1 MKTMILSLILFF
13 SQVFFASAQDAA
25 FSKVLERVLADYPQS
40 FKNVR
45 GELIMED
52 EEELRYAS
60 KLELPGAQDCL
71 VSMPMSGERNQAKWE
86 ALCFISASF
95 DEAVSHYRKLHDQL
109 IKSTVKLGK
118 SNARL
123 RGDYISPNA
132 DESFTSIIYSIS
144 PSGASFRKVKIELE
158 LVHVLEEWRV
168 NLRVGSGD
176 FSD

>member
-1 MKTMILSLILFF
+1 
-13 SQVFFASAQDAA
+13 VNAQDAS
-25 FSKVLERVLADYPQS
+25 FSKVLEKVLADYPQS

-52 EEELRYAS
+52 EEEQRYSS

-71 VSMPMSGERNQAKWE
+71 VSLPMSGERKLAKWE
-86 ALCFISASF
+86 AVCFSSTSF
-95 DEAVSHYRKLHDQL
+95 DDAVSNYKKLHDQL
-109 IKSTVKLGK
+109 LKSTLKLGK

-123 RGDYISPNA
+123 RGDYAIPNA
-132 DESFTSIIYSIS
+132 DESFTSIIYNIS
-144 PSGASFRKVKIELE
+144 PASAAFRKVKIELE
-158 LVHVLEEWRV
+158 LVQVLEEWRV